1 VRQVI
6 DSFVHWSGVTSRGV
20 GEEGR
25 FLTAVV
31 LFYVAFYGLFLVAA
45 GGLPYV
51 LDNNESFSSLWHATN
66 LHNFGLSKSFG
77 VTDEAYGFN
86 PAAHPYVYTHQ
97 GNFPRLFAYLIYLL
111 GTRSIEAQ
119 IAVTTFTVGLAAI
132 MLAYRFFASVMTPL
146 FGFLACLVLIT
157 DYVLVS
163 QWQVVTYRV
172 WYAFFVFSSA
182 LCVHACVSRFRWWRA
197 CTCINFACLF
207 YFEFI
212 FVAFVTVGVGLY
224 AIALLRDPR
233 RIAGFFAW
241 VLAGAAIGLGMLLT
255 QLWLLLG
262 WEDLRRDAYLTF
274 VARNRYLQEPQL
286 LDEMKEFFSSRNI
299 VFWYNLEDGSRFRRL
314 GYFVASFTHHEF
326 QLHTPLFTSA
336 VALPIGGFLAS
347 VLIPRAAR
355 YPWAGK
361 QYLAVAGLVV
371 GAHLAHKLWRKDFG
385 PTQFAPAAALAGM
398 LIVWVLAS
406 LQIFSQVGTT
416 FRSWSERTARLDRR
430 RARAWVALMLL
441 LLALPSLFQH
451 VSSADS
457 VVARY
462 SPAFI
467 AYIVVYVAAL
477 AWISY
482 AVAFGQKNTIFN
494 TPSGFRAKEWLKYS
508 ALLISLVAL
517 LAVTLSGDWAFGVRR
532 SVAVMS
538 GYSILWIALSLIVLV
553 RIARGASPPPLVFSA
568 FVLLASIGL
577 LLSWGLYDQ
586 AYTALWGD
594 ILQRSAP
601 GPSKYLVLYLAVLI
615 GALLAASSTS
625 NLLQDREVR
634 GLKTLG
640 IFLGCAFASY
650 CFVYVLSPGYI
661 FTGYKLRLAP
671 FTVFHTNIILAF
683 AAFILIILVRKDRGT
698 SPIQISGQG
707 LGFIRVGA
715 AVLLAL
721 LVWYWAAM
729 QFRYFQL
736 LPPDNYHFLKRLE
749 EPPYRGKSFIV
760 SNYAAPIAAA
770 TGQWAYLHE
779 GLSTGNLPMQDG
791 RYVVEVDDK
800 YLWLADKNSNPE
812 YRRPDYFICAMA
824 QSIWSV
830 NQMVRARAGLSTI
843 PYGCSENLLVKLA
856 VTGPKGMVTPRVRLV
871 EADADGPARV
881 GFQRWAI
888 VQLLWDG
895 SD

>member
-1 VRQVI
+1 MHRYAVPL
-6 DSFVHWSGVTSRGV
+6 RGA

-25 FLTAVV
+25 YLTVVV
-31 LFYVAFYGLFLVAA
+31 LFYVAFYGLFLLAA
-45 GGLPYV
+45 RGLPYV

-111 GTRSIEAQ
+111 GARSIEAQ

-132 MLAYRFFASVMTPL
+132 VLAYRFFTSVVTPL
-146 FGFLACLVLIT
+146 FGLLACIVLIT
-157 DYVLVS
+157 DYVLIS

-182 LCVHACVSRFRWWRA
+182 LCVHACVGKVRWWQA
-197 CTCINFACLF
+197 STCLNFACLF

-212 FVAFVTVGVGLY
+212 FVAFVTLGVGLY
-224 AIALLRDPR
+224 AIALLQDRR
-233 RIAGFFAW
+233 RIAGFLAW
-241 VLAGAAIGLGMLLT
+241 VFAGAAIGLGILLT

-274 VARNRYLQEPQL
+274 VARNRYLQEPWL
-286 LDEMKEFFSSRNI
+286 LEEMREFFSSRNI

-336 VALPIGGFLAS
+336 VTLVIAGFLAGI
-347 VLIPRAAR
+347 VIPIAAK

-361 QYLAVAGLVV
+361 QFLAVAGLVV
-371 GAHLAHKLWRKDFG
+371 GAHLAHKLWRRDFG
-385 PTQFAPAAALAGM
+385 STQLVPTAALAA
-398 LIVWVLAS
+398 IVILWILAS
-406 LQIFSQVGTT
+406 VPTLSRIKTIL
-416 FRSWSERTARLDRR
+416 RSWSARVPPR
-430 RARAWVALMLL
+430 RARAWVAVALL
-441 LLALPSLFQH
+441 FLALPSLFQH
-451 VSSADS
+451 ASSGDS
-457 VVARY
+457 VVATY

-467 AYIVVYVAAL
+467 GYLVVYVATL
-477 AWISY
+477 AWITH
-482 AVAFGQKNTIFN
+482 AAAFGKPQVFGAQ
-494 TPSGFRAKEWLKYS
+494 SGSRAKEWLECL
-508 ALLISLVAL
+508 ALWLSLLAL
-517 LAVTLSGDWAFGVRR
+517 LAVTLWGDWSFGVRR
-532 SVAVMS
+532 SFPMLSVYSFLGVA
-538 GYSILWIALSLIVLV
+538 LALAVLV
-553 RIARGASPPPLVFSA
+553 GIARRFFGRPLVFSM
-568 FVLLASIGL
+568 FVFLASIAL
-577 LLSWGLYDQ
+577 LLNWGLYDQ
-586 AYTALWGD
+586 AYTSLWND
-594 ILQRSAP
+594 ILGSSVP
-601 GPSKYLVLYLAVLI
+601 GPTKYLIVYLAVLI
-615 GALLAASSTS
+615 GALLATSTTAK
-625 NLLQDREVR
+625 LLREREVR
-634 GLKTLG
+634 GLKELG
-640 IFLGCAFASY
+640 IFLACAFASY
-650 CFVYVLSPGYI
+650 CFVYLLSPGYV

-671 FTVFHTNIILAF
+671 LTVFHTNIIVAF
-683 AAFILIILVRKDRGT
+683 AAFILIALVRKDRG
-698 SPIQISGQG
+698 SSGVQISAQG
-707 LGFIRVGA
+707 FGFIRVGA

-770 TGQWAYLHE
+770 TGRWAYLHE
-779 GLSTGNLPMQDG
+779 GLSTGNLPMHDG

-830 NQMVRARAGLSTI
+830 NQMVRAKAGLSTI
-843 PYGCSENLLVKLA
+843 AYGCSENVLVKLA
-856 VTGPKGMVTPRVRLV
+856 VEGPKDMVAPRVRLI
-871 EADADGPARV
+871 EADTDGPSRV

-888 VQLLWDG
+888 VQLLWDSG
-895 SD
+895 D